1 MIHKARVFAA
11 EAGDDEA
18 DFLCLEESSLSSSSS
33 SPSSVV
39 VVVVVV
45 VGIKGDALATSTM
58 MRLLLG
64 VSREVGQTIV
74 GTPMVPQHEKEW
86 EGLRLLQ

>member
-33 SPSSVV
+33 PSVV

-45 VGIKGDALATSTM
+45 VDIKGDALATSTM

>member
-33 SPSSVV
+33 SSVV
-39 VVVVVV
+39 VGVVVVD
-45 VGIKGDALATSTM
+45 IKGDALATSTM